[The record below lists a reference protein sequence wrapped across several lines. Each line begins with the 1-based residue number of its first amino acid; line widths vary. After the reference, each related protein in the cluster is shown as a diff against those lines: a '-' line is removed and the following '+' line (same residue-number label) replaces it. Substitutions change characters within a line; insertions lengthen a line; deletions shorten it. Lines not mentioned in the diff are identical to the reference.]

1 MRRPDVEIS
10 NVSKY
15 FDKTK
20 VIDDVTFQ
28 VEHGEFLTLLGPSGC
43 GKTTLLRLIAGF
55 EQPNS
60 GRILLDG
67 EDVTTIP
74 PYRRN
79 VHTVFQQYALFPH
92 RSVAGNVAF
101 GLERRKIARSELQE
115 RVRAALDLVKLTGL
129 DDRYPSQ
136 LSGGQQQRVAIARA
150 IVLEPRVL
158 LLDEPLSALDQK
170 LRKEMQVELKKLQ
183 RRLGISFVYVTHD
196 QQEALAMSDRI
207 AVMRAGR
214 IEQLG
219 RGEEVYER
227 PRTPFVADFMGEANI
242 LSANVCSRTSTRLEL
257 EVCGRRLEVTGRN
270 REVGAQV
277 RIAIRPEKIRLSTT
291 DTTHSIPGTITERI
305 YLGNST
311 HWRIE
316 LLNGSTVAVQEQNL
330 GNGSC
335 SRGDRVY
342 LSWDE
347 RCAVLLEE
355 EV

>member
-1 MRRPDVEIS
+1 MHDVEIS
-10 NVSKY
+10 SVSKY

-20 VIDDVTFQ
+20 VIDDVTLQ
-28 VEHGEFLTLLGPSGC
+28 VEQGEFLTLLGPSGC

-60 GRILLDG
+60 GRILLGG
-67 EDVTTIP
+67 EDVTTVP

-92 RSVAGNVAF
+92 LNVAGNVAF
-101 GLERRKIARSELQE
+101 GLKRRGVAQSLLQE
-115 RVRAALDLVKLTGL
+115 RVCAALELVRLRGL
-129 DDRYPSQ
+129 EDRYPAQ

-170 LRKEMQVELKKLQ
+170 LRKEMQVELKNLQ
-183 RRLGISFVYVTHD
+183 RRLGISFIYVTHD

-227 PRTPFVADFMGEANI
+227 PRTPFVADFIGEANI
-242 LSANVCSRTSTRLEL
+242 LSGSVCSFTDTHLEV
-257 EVCGRRLEVTGRN
+257 EVCGRRLEVAGRG
-270 REVGAQV
+270 RAVGSQV
-277 RIAIRPEKIRLSTT
+277 RVAIRPEKIRLSNT
-291 DTTHSIPGTITERI
+291 DSAHSIAGTITERI
-305 YLGNST
+305 YLGDST

-316 LLNGSTVAVQEQNL
+316 LLDGSRLAVQEQNL
-330 GNGSC
+330 GNGLY
-335 SRGDRVY
+335 SRGDIVY
-342 LSWDE
+342 LSWDKHW
-347 RCAVLLEE
+347 AVLLEE
-355 EV
+355 DA

>member
-1 MRRPDVEIS
+1 MRKPDVEIS
-10 NVSKY
+10 SVSKY

-20 VIDDVTFQ
+20 VIDNVTLQ
-28 VEHGEFLTLLGPSGC
+28 VEQGEFLTLLGPSGC

-67 EDVTTIP
+67 EDVTATP

-101 GLERRKIARSELQE
+101 GLERRKIARGELQQ
-115 RVRAALDLVKLTGL
+115 RVRAALDLVRLTGL

-227 PRTPFVADFMGEANI
+227 PRTPFVADFIGEANI
-242 LSANVCSRTSTRLEL
+242 LSASVRSRTDTLLEL
-257 EVCGRRLEVTGRN
+257 EVCGRRLEVAGRS
-270 REVGAQV
+270 REIGAQV

-291 DTTHSIPGTITERI
+291 DTTHSIPGVVTERI
-305 YLGNST
+305 YLGDST
-311 HWRIE
+311 NWRVE
-316 LLNGSTVAVQEQNL
+316 LLDGSTVAVQEQNL

-335 SRGDRVY
+335 NRGDRVY

-347 RCAVLLEE
+347 QCAVLLEE
-355 EV
+355 EA

>member
-1 MRRPDVEIS
+1 MHDVEIS
-10 NVSKY
+10 SVSKY
-15 FDKTK
+15 FNKLR
-20 VIDDVTFQ
+20 VIDDVTLQ
-28 VEHGEFLTLLGPSGC
+28 VEQGEFLTLLGPSGC

-60 GRILLDG
+60 GRILLGG
-67 EDVTTIP
+67 EDVTTTP

-92 RSVAGNVAF
+92 LNVAGNVAF
-101 GLERRKIARSELQE
+101 GLKRRGVNHNQLQE
-115 RVRAALDLVKLTGL
+115 RVKAVLDLVRLTGL
-129 DDRYPSQ
+129 EDRYPAQ

-170 LRKEMQVELKKLQ
+170 LRREMQVELKSLQ

-196 QQEALAMSDRI
+196 QQEALTMSDRI

-227 PRTPFVADFMGEANI
+227 PRTPFVADFIGEANI
-242 LSANVCSRTSTRLEL
+242 LNANVCALTGTHL
-257 EVCGRRLEVTGRN
+257 EVEICGRRLEVAGRG

-277 RIAIRPEKIRLSTT
+277 KIAIRPEKIRISNT
-291 DTTHSIPGTITERI
+291 DSTHSLAGIVTERI
-305 YLGNST
+305 YLGDST
-311 HWRIE
+311 HWRVE
-316 LLNGSTVAVQEQNL
+316 LLNGSTVVVQEQNL
-330 GNGSC
+330 GNGSF
-335 SRGDRVY
+335 SRGESIY
-342 LSWDE
+342 LSWDKQ
-347 RCAVLLEE
+347 CAVLLEE
-355 EV
+355 DI